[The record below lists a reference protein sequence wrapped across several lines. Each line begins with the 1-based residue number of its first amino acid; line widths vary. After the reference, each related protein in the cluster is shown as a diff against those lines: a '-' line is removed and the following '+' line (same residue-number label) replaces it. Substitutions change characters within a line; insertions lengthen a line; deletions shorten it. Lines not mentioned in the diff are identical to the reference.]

1 MASAITHFIVGAAL
15 AFPAMNAPVLRG
27 VMPPWVVSVA
37 GGLLAA
43 APDLDTIAM
52 QTLDIPHGSLFAH
65 RGVFHSAAFLL
76 LLVFVL
82 SALVARPRWRAVVSL
97 GLVWWVCAVTHPLL
111 DMLTDGGSGVMILF
125 PFTESRLFFPWRPI
139 RVSPLGIIRFFSRAG
154 EILASEAP
162 FDVAA
167 VALGLAGRVVLRR
180 RS

>member
-15 AFPAMNAPVLRG
+15 ALPAMNAVVLRG
-27 VMPPWVVSVA
+27 VMPPWVVSVT

-43 APDLDTIAM
+43 APDLDTIAV
-52 QTLDIPHGSLFAH
+52 QALDIPRGSLFAH

-82 SALVARPRWRAVVSL
+82 AGLGARPRRRAIVCL

-125 PFTESRLFFPWRPI
+125 PFTEARLFFPWRPI

-162 FDVAA
+162 FDAA
-167 VALGLAGRVVLRR
+167 AIALGLAGRFALRR
-180 RS
+180 RR